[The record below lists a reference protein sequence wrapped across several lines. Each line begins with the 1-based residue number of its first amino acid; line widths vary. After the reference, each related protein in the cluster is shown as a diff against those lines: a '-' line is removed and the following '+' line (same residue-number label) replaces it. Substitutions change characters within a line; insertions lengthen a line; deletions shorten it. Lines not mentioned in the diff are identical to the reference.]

1 MWLPTARAPGGEGRQ
16 AGSRAVRPPLPVH
29 PLLRPGNQFILFC
42 LCSLNTQQRLDRAGG
57 QGSCRHCQ
65 ESLKVGRKPSQR
77 GGACLPEASGT
88 APDRQAGRA
97 PEKRT
102 RPCRPHTKAKMR
114 LPGSHS
120 GLYSGHR
127 SALGPGLTRGG
138 TSCQVR
144 RLCVHSFSERPDPA
158 GTLDTVHSLS
168 MPPLPGDSREPQSSV
183 TLLFTV

>member
-1 MWLPTARAPGGEGRQ
+1 M
-16 AGSRAVRPPLPVH
+16 RPPSPVR

-42 LCSLNTQQRLDRAGG
+42 LCSLNTQQRLDRAVG

-102 RPCRPHTKAKMR
+102 HPCRPHTKAKTR
-114 LPGSHS
+114 LPGWSIQWPS
-120 GLYSGHR
+120 LS
-127 SALGPGLTRGG
+127 PGTRPHQGG
-138 TSCQVR
+138 TSCQAHC
-144 RLCVHSFSERPDPA
+144 LCVHSFSELPDPA
-158 GTLDTVHSLS
+158 GILDT
-168 MPPLPGDSREPQSSV
+168 SV
-183 TLLFTV
+183 PSQGNPSQA